1 MTSSSIPTPHLS
13 PRVNATASIIPQ
25 IRPRHILNKMGFS
38 IILREP
44 EIPRHDKGLDLVSQ
58 PPSVRDGLDD
68 RFGLFKRDINARS
81 AKLLV
86 GFKGL
91 FHGVGFAL
99 FDPARETAGEEDSVF
114 EDDAGAFALRGHSV
128 LFFCFLVLGSF
139 SVGFV

>member
-1 MTSSSIPTPHLS
+1 
-13 PRVNATASIIPQ
+13 
-25 IRPRHILNKMGFS
+25 MGFS

-68 RFGLFKRDINARS
+68 RFGLFKSDINARS

-91 FHGVGFAL
+91 FHGVRFAL
-99 FDPARETAGEEDSVF
+99 FDPSRETAGEENSVF
-114 EDDAGAFALRGHSV
+114 EDDAGAFALRGHGV
-128 LFFCFLVLGSF
+128 LFVSWC
-139 SVGFV
+139 

>member
-1 MTSSSIPTPHLS
+1 MSPDSIPTPHLS
-13 PRVNATASIIPQ
+13 PRVSATASIIPQ
-25 IRPRHILNKMGFS
+25 IRSRHILNKMGFS

-68 RFGLFKRDINARS
+68 RFGLFKGDINARS
-81 AKLLV
+81 AELLV

-91 FHGVGFAL
+91 FHGIRFAL

-114 EDDAGAFALRGHSV
+114 EDDAGAFALRGHGV
-128 LFFCFLVLGSF
+128 LFVSWC
-139 SVGFV
+139 

>member
-1 MTSSSIPTPHLS
+1 
-13 PRVNATASIIPQ
+13 
-25 IRPRHILNKMGFS
+25 MGFS

-68 RFGLFKRDINARS
+68 RFGLFKGDINARS

-91 FHGVGFAL
+91 FHGVRFAL

-128 LFFCFLVLGSF
+128 LFFCFLVLGHF
-139 SVGFV
+139 R